1 MKAEGSQ
8 SSRVDDAFM
17 VIYDSALHRQN
28 LKEMIEFL
36 DADRVVATNLKAWR
50 QHREGCRLVGIF
62 LGDDLNNQDSDSFF
76 ADVGESDA
84 NVPIV
89 VLSRDAG
96 AECASARKKYPW
108 AQIYELRTPAS
119 FNELNNVLEEIGS
132 LRRQE
137 RRLSPGGNTSNEL
150 IGKSAQL
157 REICEL
163 VERVAPTDSTI
174 LLTGESGTGKEVI
187 ARQIHKLSGR
197 NGEFVPIN
205 CGAIP
210 DQLLESELFGH
221 ERGAFTGAVSSRMG
235 RFEMAHGGTLFLDEI
250 GDMPKALQV
259 KLLRVLQER
268 TIERVGGSTSTPVDI
283 RLIAATHRDLPKS
296 IDEGQF
302 REDLYYRLSVFP
314 IDIPPLRERPDD
326 IQPLLEEFIERA
338 RRTHGANIRF
348 SDDAI
353 RYLHEYAWPG
363 NVREIANLIERL
375 AVIGADRVLTAVDLP
390 MPIRPAM
397 PTVPDVASAAATVL
411 PEGGINLKEYLSDVE
426 RRAIAD
432 ALSRSNGVVQ
442 AAADLLGMGRT
453 TLVEKIK
460 RYGIVA

>member
-1 MKAEGSQ
+1 MRAEGSQ
-8 SSRVDDAFM
+8 SSRIDDAFM
-17 VIYDSALHRQN
+17 VICDSDRRRNN

-36 DADRVVATNLKAWR
+36 HADRVIATDLKAWR
-50 QHREGCRLVGIF
+50 QHRESCRLVGIF
-62 LGDDLNNQDSDSFF
+62 LGDNLNSRDSDAFF
-76 ADVGESDA
+76 ADVSELDA

-89 VLSRDAG
+89 VLSAAASADST
-96 AECASARKKYPW
+96 SARKKHPW
-108 AQIYELRTPAS
+108 AQIYELKTPAS
-119 FNELNNVLEEIGS
+119 FDGLNNVLEEISS
-132 LRRQE
+132 LRHKE
-137 RRLSPGGNTSNEL
+137 RRLSSGGNTANEL
-150 IGKSAQL
+150 LGKSAQF

-163 VERVAPTDSTI
+163 VERVAPTDSTV

-235 RFEMAHGGTLFLDEI
+235 RFEMANGGTLFLDEI

-296 IDEGQF
+296 IDDGLF

-314 IDIPPLRERPDD
+314 INIPPLRERQDD
-326 IQPLLEEFIERA
+326 IQPLLDEFIQRA
-338 RRTHGANIRF
+338 WRTHGANIRF

-390 MPIRPAM
+390 MPIRPAL
-397 PTVPDVASAAATVL
+397 PTVPDVASAEATVL

-426 RRAIAD
+426 RRAIED